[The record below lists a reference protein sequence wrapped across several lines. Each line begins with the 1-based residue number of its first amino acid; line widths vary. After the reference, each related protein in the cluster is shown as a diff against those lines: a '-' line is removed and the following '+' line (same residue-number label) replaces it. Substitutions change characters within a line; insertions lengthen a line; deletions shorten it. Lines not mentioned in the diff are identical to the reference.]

1 MKRLRSGLAALM
13 LLAGLV
19 ASGPI
24 AAVQI
29 EVDAQRS
36 SPMPAVMRPG
46 IFTFK
51 PEPPAEAL
59 QDWLDQVRPGVVEV
73 DIGGPV
79 FQQASD
85 AADAVRRARALLPML
100 RRIRAAGGAPVL
112 AITRLP
118 LWLSS
123 RPNATDAVA
132 GDVVPKGSVVAPRD
146 GGAWSDLV
154 TAVVA
159 ELKQGLGGSPD
170 YKIGWEPDQSAWQ
183 GSEADFFNFYRDT
196 VRGVRR
202 ADAQARVGGPSVSA
216 LYNGKGGEGAPPM
229 IPRFLRYCADTPLP
243 DLGLKRLPVDF
254 LIWHQFGTDA
264 VLAWDL
270 AARQARAWLRD
281 AGYPERTELFIGE
294 WSSWSA
300 WPQPQSPEHDQPA
313 LAAYI
318 VASLA
323 AMDTAGIG
331 RAAFTSLTEQ
341 REVEGQP
348 FIGSFGVYT
357 NQFVRKPAFWAFNAV
372 SRLGGA
378 RVAARSSD
386 PLVAVIAG
394 RPSAGEVAL
403 VVAASS
409 PQPKALQRSF
419 VAKALAAGA
428 GFDELRRALDG
439 RQLER
444 LTFGEAS
451 PDEVRGNEALRQA
464 LGKAAAEVVPLARR
478 SAAQRGRSH
487 SVVIELSG
495 FDGSSAELWRIDS
508 RHANAFSLR
517 ERITGHLQQRLAQEK
532 QSLPQGL
539 LRRFEERGYRG
550 DQIEAFKQVMNSRDR
565 ERALAGR
572 APQDRTAVRALAD
585 ESQAFISE
593 RLWAVGQEINAWPE
607 LGFKADERA
616 LRLRDRRLE
625 FEMEDDSVVLV
636 RIMNR

>member
-1 MKRLRSGLAALM
+1 MKCLGATVAALLLVMGLAACR
-13 LLAGLV
+13 
-19 ASGPI
+19 P
-24 AAVQI
+24 AAAAQI

-36 SPMPAVMRPG
+36 TPMPAVMRPG
-46 IFTFK
+46 VFTFK
-51 PEPPAEAL
+51 PDPPADAL
-59 QDWLDQVRPGVVEV
+59 QDWLTQMRPGVVEI

-79 FQQASD
+79 FQQAVD
-85 AADAVRRARALLPML
+85 TADAVRRARALLPML
-100 RRIRAAGGAPVL
+100 KRIRAAGGEPVL
-112 AITRLP
+112 AITRIP

-123 RPNATDAVA
+123 RPNATDPIA

-146 GGAWSDLV
+146 AGEWADLV
-154 TAVVA
+154 AAVVTD
-159 ELKQGLGGSPD
+159 LKQGLGASPD

-254 LIWHQFGTDA
+254 LVWHQFGTDA

-323 AMDTAGIG
+323 AMDAAGVG
-331 RAAFTSLTEQ
+331 RAAFTSLVEQ

-348 FIGSFGVYT
+348 FIGSFGLYT
-357 NQFVRKPAFWAFNAV
+357 QQFVRKPAFWAFQAV
-372 SRLGGA
+372 SRLGGT

-403 VVAASS
+403 VVAAAS
-409 PQPKALQRSF
+409 PHPRALQRSF
-419 VAKALAAGA
+419 IAKALAAGA
-428 GFDELRRALDG
+428 GFDELRRALDA

-444 LTFGEAS
+444 LAAGDMA
-451 PDEVRGNEALRQA
+451 PDEVRGGEGLRRALAQ
-464 LGKAAAEVVPLARR
+464 AAAEVVPLARR
-478 SAAQRGRSH
+478 SATRRGRPQP
-487 SVVIELSG
+487 VVIDLSG
-495 FDGSSAELWRIDS
+495 FDGATAELWRIDS
-508 RHANAFSLR
+508 RHANAFALR
-517 ERITGHLQQRLAQEK
+517 ERISGLLQQRLAQEK
-532 QSLPQGL
+532 QALAQGL
-539 LRRFEERGYRG
+539 LRRFEAQGYRG
-550 DQIEAFKQVMNSRDR
+550 EQIEAFKQVMNSRNR
-565 ERALAGR
+565 EAALAGR
-572 APQDRTAVRALAD
+572 APQERTAVRALAD
-585 ESQAFISE
+585 ESQAYIGE
-593 RLWAVGQEINAWPE
+593 RLWVVGQEVNAWPE
-607 LGFKADERA
+607 LAFRAHERG
-616 LRLRDRRLE
+616 LKLQDRRLT

-636 RIMNR
+636 RITSR